1 MDQCGYEKLH
11 VDPFWNFF
19 VFFKIHKT
27 CLFCNFSCLSPITRN
42 SERRNWIFYDDGGFE
57 S

>member
-1 MDQCGYEKLH
+1 MVMRSYMLILFGIFSYSLKYIRH
-11 VDPFWNFF
+11 VSSVTFP
-19 VFFKIHKT
+19 V
-27 CLFCNFSCLSPITRN
+27 LLSPITRN